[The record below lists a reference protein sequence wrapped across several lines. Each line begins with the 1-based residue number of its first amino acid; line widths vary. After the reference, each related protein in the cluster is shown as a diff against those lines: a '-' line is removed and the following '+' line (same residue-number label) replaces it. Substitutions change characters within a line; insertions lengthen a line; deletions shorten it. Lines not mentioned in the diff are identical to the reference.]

1 MTEEIIQVR
10 NVSKFFKNAKAV
22 NDLSFSVQKGDVYG
36 FLGQNG
42 AGKSTMIRMLL
53 TLIKPTKGSIKIFG
67 NELASH
73 RIDILKRVG
82 AIIEKPDAYKYLSA
96 YQNLALFAKLSGIN
110 PTRSLLMDELK
121 RVGLTGR
128 EHDKVKTFSQ
138 GMKQRLGIAIALVH
152 EPDIII
158 LDEPTN
164 GLDPQGIADM
174 RNMILHLQHERKKT
188 VLVSSHLL
196 SEIEQIATRILI
208 IDKGKKLVEG
218 EASTLFDPANTM
230 IEIETEN
237 NENTL
242 LKLQESQW
250 GQYVQPGKDNLLKLK
265 MHKKLLPQLHQWL
278 VQNGVEIISIIPRHS
293 LEDLFLQV
301 TSGKNYVENF

>member
-10 NVSKFFKNAKAV
+10 NVSKSFKNAHAV
-22 NDLSFSVQKGDVYG
+22 NDLSFSVQKGDIYG

-53 TLIKPTKGSIKIFG
+53 TLIRPTSGSIRIFG
-67 NELASH
+67 NELAAH

-82 AIIEKPDAYKYLSA
+82 AIIEKPDVYKYLSA
-96 YQNLALFAKLSGIN
+96 YQNLALFAKLSGIK
-110 PTRSLLMDELK
+110 PSRSLLMNELK

-174 RNMILHLQHERKKT
+174 RHLILHLKQERNKT
-188 VLVSSHLL
+188 VLISSHLL
-196 SEIEQIATRILI
+196 SEIEQVATRILI

-218 EASTLFDPANTM
+218 EAATLFDPAKTI
-230 IEIETEN
+230 IEIQTAN

-242 LKLQESQW
+242 LKLHESQW
-250 GQYVQPGKDNLLKLK
+250 EQYIQPGLENLIKLK
-265 MHKKLLPQLHQWL
+265 MHKKLLPELHQWMVL
-278 VQNGVEIISIIPRHS
+278 NGIEIISIIPRNS

-301 TSGKNYVENF
+301 TSGKNYVETI

>member
-1 MTEEIIQVR
+1 MTEEIIQVK
-10 NVSKFFKNAKAV
+10 NVSKFFKNTKAV

-67 NELASH
+67 NELATH

-82 AIIEKPDAYKYLSA
+82 AIIEKPDVYKYLSA

-121 RVGLTGR
+121 RVGLSGR

-174 RNMILHLQHERKKT
+174 RNLILHLKLERKKT

-196 SEIEQIATRILI
+196 SEIEQIATRIII

-218 EASTLFDPANTM
+218 EASTLFDPANTI
-230 IEIETEN
+230 IEIETAN
-237 NENTL
+237 NESTL

-250 GQYVQPGKDNLLKLK
+250 GQYIQPSRDNSVKLK
-265 MHKKLLPQLHQWL
+265 MHKKLLPALHQWM
-278 VQNGVEIISIIPRHS
+278 VQNDVEIISIIPRHS

-301 TSGKNYVENF
+301 TSGKNYVENI